1 MEALPDNVI
10 SELQRIQRELDKAPE
25 ALYRAEIKLAEL
37 EAECDRI
44 EALAFLDGEGTG
56 QDRSA
61 RARLAVSPV
70 RLQRDIA
77 KAELNRVRTKIKVL
91 ESAAVSTSVIGKQ
104 VELMWK
110 HG

>member
-1 MEALPDNVI
+1 MELVPDNVI
-10 SELQRIQRELDKAPE
+10 SELRRIQGELDKAPD

-37 EAECDRI
+37 EAECDQI
-44 EALAFLDGEGTG
+44 EAIAFLDGEGTG

-61 RARLAVSPV
+61 RAKLAVSPI

-77 KAELNRVRTKIKVL
+77 KAELNRVRTKMRVL

-104 VELMWK
+104 IEMMWK
-110 HG
+110 HA